1 VLRLPLIANL
11 FASLLFTGCAGQ
23 GKRARPQQQAKI
35 DVPSLWNEASQGQHR
50 KISTGWLSQFN
61 DPRMTSLVREAIRK
75 NNNLQAAAHR
85 LKSTRESTI
94 TSRASR
100 LPSINAS
107 GLTSRSY
114 AGLGPAPGASG
125 DSYGLSFSAS
135 WEIDVWGR
143 LRDLDYATRS
153 DYEAALA
160 DFRSAQLS
168 LAINTAKSWVSLT
181 ESQQQLDLAEKTLV
195 DFKKSLSLISRRQK
209 EALLRAVD
217 VQLGRNNVASAERN
231 LRNRT
236 LQRDEAARSLQ
247 LLLGRYPSGELQATS
262 DLPLLRSSVPAGLP
276 SELLSRRP
284 DLAASRARIYSS
296 ALRTDAARKN
306 LLPSLRLTGSGG
318 TGSDQLRRALDPAYL
333 TWSLASS
340 IAQTIYQGGAPSA
353 QARAALERNKAV
365 IHDYVQSALQAFREV
380 ESALQIDRSL
390 REQEAFLLIEV
401 EQAGKAQAASER
413 DLGLGIEGS
422 SVLEILEAQRRAVNA
437 RGSLIRLRNQR
448 IQNRLDLHLALGGD
462 FETVLK

>member
-1 VLRLPLIANL
+1 MLRLPLIANF
-11 FASLLFTGCAGQ
+11 FAALLFTGCVGQ

-61 DPRMTSLVREAIRK
+61 DPRMTSLVREAVHK
-75 NNNLQAAAHR
+75 NNNLQAAAYR
-85 LKSTRESTI
+85 LKSIRESSI

-107 GLTSRSY
+107 GSTSRSY
-114 AGLGPAPGASG
+114 AGLGPAPGASS
-125 DSYGLSFSAS
+125 DSYGLSFAAS

-153 DYEAALA
+153 DYEAALV

-181 ESQQQLDLAEKTLV
+181 ESQQQLELAEKTLT

-296 ALRTDAARKN
+296 ALRADAARKN
-306 LLPSLRLTGSGG
+306 LLPSLRLTGSSG

-333 TWSLASS
+333 TWFLASS

-380 ESALQIDRSL
+380 ESALQIDRSF

-401 EQAGKAQAASER
+401 DQAGKAQAASER

-448 IQNRLDLHLALGGD
+448 IQNRLDLHLALGGN

>member
-107 GLTSRSY
+107 GSTSRSY

>member
-1 VLRLPLIANL
+1 VLRLSLIANL
-11 FASLLFTGCAGQ
+11 FAALLFTGCVRQ
-23 GKRARPQQQAKI
+23 GKRDRPQQQAKI

-61 DPRMTSLVREAIRK
+61 DPRMTSLVREAVRK
-75 NNNLQAAAHR
+75 NNNLQAAAYR
-85 LKSTRESTI
+85 LKSIRESSI

-100 LPSINAS
+100 LPSMNAS
-107 GLTSRSY
+107 GSTSRSY
-114 AGLGPAPGASG
+114 AGLGPAPGASA

-181 ESQQQLDLAEKTLV
+181 EAQQQLELAEKTLT

-284 DLAASRARIYSS
+284 DLAASRARISSS

-306 LLPSLRLTGSGG
+306 LLPSLRLTGSNG

-401 EQAGKAQAASER
+401 DQAGKAQAASER

-448 IQNRLDLHLALGGD
+448 IQNRLDLHLALGGN

>member
-1 VLRLPLIANL
+1 MLRLPLIANL
-11 FASLLFTGCAGQ
+11 FAALLFTGCAGQ

-107 GLTSRSY
+107 GSTSRSY
-114 AGLGPAPGASG
+114 AGLGPAPGA
-125 DSYGLSFSAS
+125 SYGLSFSAS

-390 REQEAFLLIEV
+390 REQETFLLIEV
-401 EQAGKAQAASER
+401 EQAGKAQSASER

>member
-1 VLRLPLIANL
+1 
-11 FASLLFTGCAGQ
+11 
-23 GKRARPQQQAKI
+23 
-35 DVPSLWNEASQGQHR
+35 
-50 KISTGWLSQFN
+50 
-61 DPRMTSLVREAIRK
+61 M
-75 NNNLQAAAHR
+75 
-85 LKSTRESTI
+85 
-94 TSRASR
+94 
-100 LPSINAS
+100 
-107 GLTSRSY
+107 
-114 AGLGPAPGASG
+114 
-125 DSYGLSFSAS
+125 
-135 WEIDVWGR
+135 
-143 LRDLDYATRS
+143 
-153 DYEAALA
+153 
-160 DFRSAQLS
+160 
-168 LAINTAKSWVSLT
+168 
-181 ESQQQLDLAEKTLV
+181 
-195 DFKKSLSLISRRQK
+195 
-209 EALLRAVD
+209 
-217 VQLGRNNVASAERN
+217 ASAERN

-296 ALRTDAARKN
+296 ALRADAARKN
-306 LLPSLRLTGSGG
+306 LLPSLRLTGSSG

-333 TWSLASS
+333 TWFLASS

-380 ESALQIDRSL
+380 ESALQIDRSF

-401 EQAGKAQAASER
+401 DQAGKAQAASER

-448 IQNRLDLHLALGGD
+448 IQNRLDLHLALGGN